1 MTSVSSDAKQRARD
15 KLARLAGQG
24 LDLVSFWRAS
34 TEALTRAVPYD
45 FAPCWFTLDPA
56 SLLVTSHF
64 DEGVP
69 ELPPQWMIH
78 EYYQDDVN
86 KLADV
91 ARSQGVAM
99 PAGVGQEHPTW
110 QFSIRPAVPE
120 YWRCPQPTWRPS

>member
-1 MTSVSSDAKQRARD
+1 MTSVGGDARQRASD

-34 TEALTRAVPYD
+34 AEVLTHAVPYD

-69 ELPPQWMIH
+69 ELPPQWLLH

-86 KLADV
+86 KLVDV
-91 ARSQGVAM
+91 ARSQRGISTTATPREPTFPTPPPVA
-99 PAGVGQEHPTW
+99 
-110 QFSIRPAVPE
+110 
-120 YWRCPQPTWRPS
+120 PQSAPRRTPR